1 MVLLQVLLLLQKLI
15 TQIFNMAN
23 LSKGKYAIAISD
35 RSGLQFPYNE
45 MVTEWNGSFVHVSEY
60 EPKQPQLEPTRFT
73 GDAQGLPQAR
83 PGRIEPATPN
93 LLQSN
98 PFTITSGSGTISVFE
113 PSHGRSTAD
122 IVVFRNVDG
131 SPGGLSYSVFEDSN
145 GYAITVTD
153 TNNYTFNLG
162 STPTVSGK
170 FGGSI
175 VTAGPVTLTP

>member
-1 MVLLQVLLLLQKLI
+1 MS
-15 TQIFNMAN
+15 N
-23 LSKGKYAIAISD
+23 LSRGKFAQAISD
-35 RSGLQFPYNE
+35 RSGQAFPYSE
-45 MVTEWNGSFVHVSEY
+45 MVTEWNGSFVHYSEF
-60 EPKQPQLEPTRFT
+60 EPKHPQLEPRRFT
-73 GDAQGLPQAR
+73 ADGQGLPKAR
-83 PGRIEPATPN
+83 PARVEPATPN

-98 PFTITSGSGTISVFE
+98 PFTITSGSGIISVFE

-122 IVVFRNVDG
+122 VVVFRNVDG

-145 GYAITVTD
+145 GYAITVID

-170 FGGSI
+170 FGGMT